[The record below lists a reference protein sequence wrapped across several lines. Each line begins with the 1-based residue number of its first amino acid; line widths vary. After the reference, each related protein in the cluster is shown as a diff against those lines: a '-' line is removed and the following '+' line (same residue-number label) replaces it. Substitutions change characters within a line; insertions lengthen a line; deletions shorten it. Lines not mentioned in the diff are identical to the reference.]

1 MRPFF
6 RLAEIHCQMSALSP
20 DQRSTL
26 RVQLLC
32 ESTPFVDDCLTA
44 MKRLAVLGVKGV
56 EIKQLYE
63 RLSAQYGDRSMVYRR
78 VQYVLQTLAL
88 HSVVEN
94 RDKRW
99 YLTSTR

>member
-1 MRPFF
+1 M
-6 RLAEIHCQMSALSP
+6 QS
-20 DQRSTL
+20 
-26 RVQLLC
+26 
-32 ESTPFVDDCLTA
+32 
-44 MKRLAVLGVKGV
+44 

-88 HSVVEN
+88 HSVVED

-99 YLTSTR
+99 YLTSKR